1 MNPAFSDL
9 PCAAGIGLR
18 SPHVKEVWQ
27 TRPDVAWWE
36 VHSENYFE
44 GGTNLAVLT
53 GLRQDYPISLHG
65 VGMGLGSL
73 TPLDQTHLRQ
83 LTQLVR
89 QIEPAVV
96 SEHLCWNRTAEGY
109 LPDLLP
115 VPYTQEAL
123 ALLCERVDQVQTAL
137 GRPILI
143 ENVSAYV
150 RFAWHTMDEA
160 GMLAELSRR
169 TGCGILL
176 DINNVYVNAV
186 NLGISPGDFLA
197 ALPAPAIGEIHIAG
211 HSQADGFLLDTH
223 DAPVIEPVWQLLA
236 EAYQRFGPVPTL
248 LERDGNIPALAELRQ
263 EADRVEAAL
272 QQAWLQQT
280 RAQEAGHEDA
290 R

>member
-1 MNPAFSDL
+1 MEIPVNLLCPNL
-9 PCAAGIGLR
+9 PVAAGIGLR

-44 GGTNLAVLT
+44 GGTNLAVLR

-73 TPLDQTHLRQ
+73 EPLDQTHLRQ
-83 LTQLVR
+83 LKQLVR
-89 QIEPAVV
+89 EIDPAVV
-96 SEHLCWNRTAEGY
+96 SEHLCWNRTTEGY

-123 ALLCERVDQVQTAL
+123 ALLCERVDEVQTAL
-137 GRPILI
+137 GRTILI

-160 GMLAELSRR
+160 DMLAELSRR

-186 NLGISPGDFLA
+186 NLGISPADFLA
-197 ALPAPAIGEIHIAG
+197 VLPAPAVGEIHIAG

-236 EAYQRFGPVPTL
+236 DAYQRFGPVPTL
-248 LERDGNIPALAELRQ
+248 LERDGNIPSLNDLR
-263 EADRVEAAL
+263 EEAARMDALL
-272 QQAWLQQT
+272 QQA
-280 RAQEAGHEDA
+280 RAQEACHEDA
-290 R
+290 C